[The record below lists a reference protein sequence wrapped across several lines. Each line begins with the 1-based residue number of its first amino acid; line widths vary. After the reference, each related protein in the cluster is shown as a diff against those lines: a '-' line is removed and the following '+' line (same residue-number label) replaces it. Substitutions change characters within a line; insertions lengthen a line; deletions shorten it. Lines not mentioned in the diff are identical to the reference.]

1 MCVVLSDYGKGVV
14 RVNKNVFGE
23 LFGMLKLK
31 LRIVEAHESMFH
43 TDSNSPLFHRW
54 FENVRFLS
62 KMDSETCKK
71 TKRLLEN
78 PEGECS

>member
-14 RVNKNVFGE
+14 KFNKNVFGE
-23 LFGMLKLK
+23 LFSMLKLK

-54 FENVRFLS
+54 F
-62 KMDSETCKK
+62 
-71 TKRLLEN
+71 
-78 PEGECS
+78 